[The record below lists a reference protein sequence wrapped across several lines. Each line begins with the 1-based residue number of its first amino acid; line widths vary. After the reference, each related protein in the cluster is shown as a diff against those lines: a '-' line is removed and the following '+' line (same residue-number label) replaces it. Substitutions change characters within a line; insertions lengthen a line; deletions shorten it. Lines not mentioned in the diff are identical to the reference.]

1 MSEAARA
8 RRLRIILAWVLSA
21 LLLGAYGL
29 MPEGPSESAL
39 DGSAQAPA
47 ETEPG
52 KLDIVGVSPSVA
64 SPGSALEIYYVG
76 PEPAPPPRVF
86 AGKKELE
93 VLAQKTGSLIARLPL
108 DSQQRRIKVR
118 VVRGEDRSKPFDVQ
132 IQPVSWQKMFRNLV
146 GGLALLLFGIAAFS
160 RGAREAIGVDSAAKL
175 THLARRSV
183 TALLLGVGMGALL
196 QSTTAM
202 AGLLVGLVGTS
213 LLAVGPAAAAFLG
226 AGIGATTMPLLTG
239 IIAPR
244 EGLLVVAVGVLV
256 KALAPDRRFAAIGR
270 VVLGAG
276 FVAFGLFLLRQ
287 GFEPFVSSPTLL
299 PIVDRLSA
307 DSWAGLALASL
318 LGAALVA
325 ALQSPAPVIVLVLGF
340 AQTTGH
346 WDLKTAVAVL
356 SGSGLGAAV
365 GGLLTMP
372 ASRRSRRLVEVNL
385 LLGALSTL
393 IAASTAGLWASL
405 ADRLVAG
412 APQEM
417 SWGKRVLLPN
427 LGLHLGV
434 ALALSQAAVAVL
446 LVPVIPF
453 VVRAFEKR
461 FPDGVEGRLPQ
472 VGDAAGV
479 VRSGLV
485 GALRRLTKSL
495 VAIERLALS
504 GGREAGREAE
514 HELSDARAAIEELVA
529 GPVTALPAS
538 LEGAQLSG
546 AMFASRQL
554 VRSLEGVL
562 TRAEE
567 LVDRRIALSAVQG
580 GSPSLPGDDQQ
591 MLREMQGLLQD
602 ALSAVLHTLETR
614 TPTDIEAARSREI
627 RVNGLEARARR
638 ALLVAARDRAPAA
651 GRLAVLELA
660 DAYEAAGNQAYRL
673 AEALGGT
680 AGLASRPSNPP
691 PREAAGA

>member
-1 MSEAARA
+1 MSEPARA

-21 LLLGAYGL
+21 LLLGAYAL
-29 MPEGPSESAL
+29 MPDGPSDSPLE
-39 DGSAQAPA
+39 GTHPVA
-47 ETEPG
+47 EADPG
-52 KLDIVGVSPSVA
+52 KLDVVAVTPSVA
-64 SPGSALEIYYVG
+64 TPGSALEIFYVG
-76 PEPAPPPRVF
+76 PEPAPEPRVF
-86 AGKKELE
+86 AGKRELE
-93 VLAQKTGSLIARLPL
+93 VLARKNGSIVARLPL
-108 DSQQRRIKVR
+108 DSQQKRIKVR

-132 IQPVSWQKMFRNLV
+132 IQPVSWEKMFRNLV

-183 TALLLGVGMGALL
+183 TALVLGVAMGALL

-287 GFEPFVSSPTLL
+287 GFEPFVSSPNLL
-299 PIVDRLSA
+299 PIVDRLNANSVP
-307 DSWAGLALASL
+307 GLVFAALI
-318 LGAALVA
+318 GAALVA

-346 WDLKTAVAVL
+346 WDLKTALAVL
-356 SGSGLGAAV
+356 SGSGLGAAA

-372 ASRRSRRLVEVNL
+372 ASRRSRRLVEINL
-385 LLGALSTL
+385 LIG
-393 IAASTAGLWASL
+393 AASTAIAAATCGLWTSV
-405 ADRLVAG
+405 ADRLVSG

-417 SWGKRVLLPN
+417 SWGNRVLLPN

-434 ALALSQAAVAVL
+434 ALALSQLAVAIV
-446 LVPVIPF
+446 LVPTIPF

-461 FPDGVEGRLPQ
+461 FPDGADGPLPQ
-472 VGDAAGV
+472 VGDAARV
-479 VRSGLV
+479 VRSGLL

-495 VAIERLALS
+495 TSIERLALT
-504 GGREAGREAE
+504 GGREAGRDAE
-514 HELSDARAAIEELVA
+514 HELSDARVAVEELVA
-529 GPVTALPAS
+529 GPVTRLPAS

-554 VRSLEGVL
+554 VRSLENVL

-567 LVDRRIALSAVQG
+567 LVDRRIALSAVDG
-580 GSPSLPGDDQQ
+580 MAHGLPADDEQ
-591 MLREMQGLLQD
+591 MLQEMQGLLQD
-602 ALSAVLHTLETR
+602 ALAAVIHTLETR

-638 ALLVAARDRAPAA
+638 ALLVAARDRAPAP

-660 DAYEAAGNQAYRL
+660 DAYEAAGNQVYRL

-680 AGLASRPSNPP
+680 AGLASRPSSPSP
-691 PREAAGA
+691 AREAAGA